1 MNPCNASDEM
11 SFMRVCL
18 EPLFIHSYCLL
29 GLILSDSYLGYLEMQ
44 DQHILGLQCRL
55 KLSLSILDHA
65 HLKLAFAYPL
75 LPPPV
80 IVVYNSCRLGCDI

>member
-11 SFMRVCL
+11 SFMRMCL
-18 EPLFIHSYCLL
+18 ETLFVHSYCLL
-29 GLILSDSYLGYLEMQ
+29 RLILSNSYLGYLEMQ
-44 DQHILGLQCRL
+44 DQHILGLQCGL

-65 HLKLAFAYPL
+65 HLKLAFANPL

-80 IVVYNSCRLGCDI
+80 IVVYDSCRLGRDI